1 MPWRKPGARRRALV
15 ITGTAYAGMGVAVA
29 LAVAVTSDVLLGII
43 ILGLTAFLVG
53 IGLWLTY
60 RLMVWYDRLMDKP
73 WGRR

>member
-1 MPWRKPGARRRALV
+1 
-15 ITGTAYAGMGVAVA
+15 MGVAVA